1 MTGASKWTTLE
12 MENWQKIYHHWVKAV
27 KKWRPW
33 KIESPSMCRRAETCT
48 LLLTPCQGY
57 TWVSQI
63 SPVMCV
69 CVCPLSSFEFCK
81 ATPST
86 PFTLRIINSATMWD
100 VTFYED
106 SLKTIPQSQA
116 TKGTISKTIR
126 WTISI
131 SGRMIKPT
139 NAGEIRIYADRRA
152 QVWRECQL
160 PHLWPSLSHKKKG
173 SVSWPMKHWSHP
185 LGQKKNLDV
194 PFLTQNIRGCPAKN
208 ALLVDKCSSIAD
220 KSTAPRLE
228 AKSWTRQNRQFWPS

>member
-1 MTGASKWTTLE
+1 MEALKDWKPINVSKSWNVHFAS
-12 MENWQKIYHHWVKAV
+12 N
-27 KKWRPW
+27 
-33 KIESPSMCRRAETCT
+33 SM
-48 LLLTPCQGY
+48 PGIHMGISNKPGY
-57 TWVSQI
+57 A
-63 SPVMCV
+63 CV

-86 PFTLRIINSATMWD
+86 PLTLRIINSATMWD

-116 TKGTISKTIR
+116 TKGRISKTIR

-160 PHLWPSLSHKKKG
+160 PHLWPSLSHKK
-173 SVSWPMKHWSHP
+173 SVPSADRWSIDP
-185 LGQKKNLDV
+185 TLLDQKKS
-194 PFLTQNIRGCPAKN
+194 GCPIPNSEYQRMPCKECFAG
-208 ALLVDKCSSIAD
+208 
-220 KSTAPRLE
+220 
-228 AKSWTRQNRQFWPS
+228 